1 MTAFE
6 ILLNNFY
13 DSIEKNEP
21 TNNKL
26 ATPKNP
32 NELYDAVRQFIEASF
47 LHGQNLSYTQLFSEL
62 IDKTSGLF
70 QSSSHESWE
79 KVKYAFIENDLHII
93 RRDRNKT
100 EIEELKTRLVHSF

>member
-26 ATPKNP
+26 TTDQNP
-32 NELYDAVRQFIEASF
+32 SELFDAVRQFIETSF
-47 LHGQNLSYTQLFSEL
+47 LYGQNLSYTKLLSEL
-62 IDKTSGLF
+62 IENTSHLF
-70 QSSSHESWE
+70 QASSHESWA
-79 KVKYAFIENDLHII
+79 KVKYVFIENDLHII
-93 RRDRNKT
+93 RRDRDKS
-100 EIEELKTRLVHSF
+100 EIENLKARLVQSF